1 MQILIPRTGLN
12 RSIFFSCA
20 LIVLTFP
27 IQLWVFTPLV
37 MKASKENKFTSEPI
51 IVIRCVDWVKDT
63 LLSYDLDFVTNNP
76 LTTGNPNVLA
86 SPQTEGALPQTV
98 PSGAWREEIGTGP
111 CNFVIQEVNTDSI
124 RNLGFVYANV
134 IGGEG
139 ACKLSLFWRDSV
151 EYSSCEKIQKT
162 GIYAKIYRRW
172 SLICSGARKDTVQV
186 IAFAQPKVQDFK
198 FNGEGSDSFDRFV
211 HYQVCSTDKNLIKR
225 EDVTPYVYSY
235 FHTAIY
241 PKFYYIDQPESKYS
255 IRQVDRDFPFCGTL
269 DTNGVRILREMYVF
283 DSCTGTAIDTFRLHI
298 RIGNFNPVISIP
310 TTVPDLLIDSADCSA
325 SFTVGHAGFK
335 KAFGIEVN
343 GCYSNFISEA
353 IIKAKDRYRDGILVA
368 ENTWD
373 KLKYSIQNGTVSGLA
388 PGRYRVLFSVGTVCY
403 GYARDSFEFEVKD
416 KTGPKPICV
425 NGLSVN
431 LQPDG
436 QGGGKYILKA
446 IDFVGTGVYDCH
458 GQGPDTLKGQKLVT
472 HYSINKIGE
481 KVDSSQKS
489 LEVTCLENGKVILVE
504 LHAWDIYGQNDYC
517 LTYVEVH
524 GGGIVN
530 CGIVEPL
537 VLSGNISTEGNSS
550 VQNVNVQLSGKAS
563 QKILSRSSGGYWFYI
578 WTEGDYTITP
588 SLDTHPLNGI
598 STFDLLLIQ
607 KHILGIQALNS
618 PYKMIAADIN
628 NSRSITTLDLIQLR
642 KLILGLDVHFANNT
656 SWRFVDANYVF
667 PDVRNPWSANFPEAV
682 TIRLGIDSRRNA
694 SFVAIKIGDL
704 NSSAKTN
711 DWE

>member
-12 RSIFFSCA
+12 RSIFLSSV
-20 LIVLTFP
+20 LIVLICRIPESIFRPTA
-27 IQLWVFTPLV
+27 TP
-37 MKASKENKFTSEPI
+37 KENTSQSEPEI
-51 IVIRCVDWVKDT
+51 IFHCADWIKDT
-63 LLSYDLDFVTNNP
+63 LPSYDLDFVVDNH
-76 LTTGNPNVLA
+76 LTIGNPNTLA
-86 SPQTEGALPQTV
+86 SPKTADTSAQSIPNGEWHNNEG
-98 PSGAWREEIGTGP
+98 SGF
-111 CNFVIQEVNTDSI
+111 CNFSIKGLAADSV
-124 RNLGFVYANV
+124 RNLGFLYAEAK
-134 IGGEG
+134 GGEG
-139 ACKLSLFWRDSV
+139 FCTISLFWRDSV
-151 EYSSCEKIQKT
+151 EYATCEEMQST
-162 GIYAKIYRRW
+162 GIYARIYRHW
-172 SLICSGARKDTVQV
+172 SAICSGVHKDTVQV
-186 IAFAQPKVQDFK
+186 IVFSRPKVQDFK

-310 TTVPDLLIDSADCSA
+310 TTVPDLPIDSADCSA
-325 SFTVGHAGFK
+325 SFTVSHAGFK
-335 KAFGIEVN
+335 KAFGIEVS
-343 GCYSNFISEA
+343 GCYTNFISEA
-353 IIKAKDRYRDGILVA
+353 IIKAKDRYKAGILVA

-373 KLKYSIQNGTVSGLA
+373 KVKYSIQNGTVSGLA
-388 PGRYRVLFSVGTVCY
+388 PGRYRVLFTVGTVCY

-431 LQPDG
+431 LRPDG

-446 IDFVGTGVYDCH
+446 ADFVGAGVYDCH
-458 GQGPDTLKGQKLVT
+458 GQGPDTLNGQKLVT
-472 HYSINKIGE
+472 HYSINKMGE
-481 KVDSSQKS
+481 KVDSSQES
-489 LEVTCLENGKVILVE
+489 LEVTCRDHGKVILVE

-524 GGGIVN
+524 EGESIS
-530 CGIVEPL
+530 CGIIEPPIF
-537 VLSGNISTEGNSS
+537 SGTISTEGNSF
-550 VQNVNVQLSGKAS
+550 VQNVSVQLNGKTS
-563 QKILSRSSGGYWFYI
+563 QKTLSRSSGGYWFYI
-578 WTEGDYTITP
+578 WSEGDYTITP

-642 KLILGLDVHFANNT
+642 KLILGLDNHFTNNT
-656 SWRFVDANYVF
+656 SWRFVDADYVF

-694 SFVAIKIGDL
+694 NFVAIKIGDL
-704 NSSAKTN
+704 NASAKVN
-711 DWE
+711 DLE